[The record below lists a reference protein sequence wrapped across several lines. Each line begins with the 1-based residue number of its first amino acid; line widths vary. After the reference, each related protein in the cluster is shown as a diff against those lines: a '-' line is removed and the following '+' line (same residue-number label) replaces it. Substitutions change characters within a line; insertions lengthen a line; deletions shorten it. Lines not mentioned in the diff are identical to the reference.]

1 MKKHALKTCVSL
13 SDARGARGLGMGV
26 RMLGPSALLCVS
38 LGCQE
43 IDLHCEDV
51 RGGALVP
58 VPGTGCWV
66 PGTSYV
72 HVVKDSL

>member
-1 MKKHALKTCVSL
+1 MKKYALEKCVSL

-26 RMLGPSALLCVS
+26 RMLGPSALLWMS

-43 IDLHCEDV
+43 IDLHCQDV

-58 VPGTGCWV
+58 GSWYLVQG
-66 PGTSYV
+66 
-72 HVVKDSL
+72 L